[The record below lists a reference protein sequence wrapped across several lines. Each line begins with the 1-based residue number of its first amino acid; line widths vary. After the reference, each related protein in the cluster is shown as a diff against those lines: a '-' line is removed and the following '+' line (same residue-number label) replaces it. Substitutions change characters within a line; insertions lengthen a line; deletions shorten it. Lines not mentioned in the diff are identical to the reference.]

1 VTYNFDADRWLA
13 RELAALAERHRRGE
27 LDDSSL
33 RREREAL
40 ERRHERMVERLD
52 GTFELPP
59 AHGPA
64 TTPRDEDDPSRGSG

>member
-13 RELAALAERHRRGE
+13 CQLDALLERCRRGE
-27 LDDSSL
+27 LDEADY

-40 ERRHERMVERLD
+40 ELRHERMVDRLD

-59 AHGPA
+59 AHRPQ
-64 TTPRDEDDPSRGSG
+64 PRSPEDDDPQHG